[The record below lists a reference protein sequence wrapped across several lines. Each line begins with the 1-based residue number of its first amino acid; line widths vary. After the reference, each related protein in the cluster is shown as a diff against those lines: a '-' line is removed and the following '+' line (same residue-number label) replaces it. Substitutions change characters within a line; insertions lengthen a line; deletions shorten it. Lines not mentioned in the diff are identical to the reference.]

1 MARPESGQGLL
12 DGHEESAEKGG
23 MLYTEDHMNTLGITS
38 IRISSRNYPL
48 KFQV

>member
-12 DGHEESAEKGG
+12 DGHEESEEKG
-23 MLYTEDHMNTLGITS
+23 MLHTEDHMNTLGITS
-38 IRISSRNYPL
+38 IRTSSRNYPL